1 MGFVYMLTSPSKKRY
16 IGITSRKCVEYRWQE
31 HFKASQKA
39 EGGCPMIKRAI
50 QKYGFDKIEKEIL
63 LEIDNEFLNEYE
75 QKFIKQYNTL
85 APNGYNCTSGGDGG
99 KLLCEETKE
108 KIGKTAKQNCWN
120 IAKGSIQPNKKGHFH
135 LRYGRSKKTIGTYQT
150 RELAE
155 KAFIIWKE
163 TGTVSEE
170 GRVKRGNGYV
180 WKNGKRFSA
189 QKNHKHLGTFDT
201 REEAQ
206 KALDDY
212 IKSL

>member
-16 IGITSRKCVEYRWQE
+16 IGITTRKCVEYRWKE

-39 EGGCPMIKRAI
+39 EGGCPMVKRAI
-50 QKYGFDKIEKEIL
+50 QKYGFDKIEKQIL

-85 APNGYNCTSGGDGG
+85 SPNGYNCTSGGDGG
-99 KLLCEETKE
+99 KLLCEKTKE
-108 KIGKTAKQNCWN
+108 KIGKTAKKNCLK
-120 IAKGSIQPNKKGHFH
+120 IAKGSIQPNKKGHFC

-180 WKNGKRFSA
+180 FKNGKRFSA
-189 QKNHKHLGTFDT
+189 NKNHKNLGTFDS

-206 KALDDY
+206 KAIDDY

>member
-16 IGITSRKCVEYRWQE
+16 IGITTRKCVEYRWKE

-39 EGGCPMIKRAI
+39 EGGCPMVKRAI
-50 QKYGFDKIEKEIL
+50 QKYGFDKIEKQIL

-85 APNGYNCTSGGDGG
+85 SPNGYNCTSGGDGG
-99 KLLCEETKE
+99 KLLCEKTKE
-108 KIGKTAKQNCWN
+108 KIGKTAKQNCLK
-120 IAKGSIQPNKKGHFH
+120 IAKGSIQPNKKGHFC
-135 LRYGRSKKTIGTYQT
+135 LRYGRSKKTIGTYET

-170 GRVKRGNGYV
+170 GRVKRGNGYI
-180 WKNGKRFSA
+180 WKKGKRFSA

-201 REEAQ
+201 REDAQ
-206 KALDDY
+206 KAIDDY

>member
-16 IGITSRKCVEYRWQE
+16 IGITSRKCVEDRWKE

-120 IAKGSIQPNKKGHFH
+120 IAKGSIQPNKKGHFS

-170 GRVKRGNGYV
+170 GRVKRGNGYI
-180 WKNGKRFSA
+180 WKKGKRFSA

-212 IKSL
+212 VKSL

>member
-85 APNGYNCTSGGDGG
+85 APNGYNCTSGGDGA

-135 LRYGRSKKTIGTYQT
+135 LRYGRSKKTIGTYET

-170 GRVKRGNGYV
+170 GRVKRGNGYIR
-180 WKNGKRFSA
+180 KNGKRFSA
-189 QKNHKHLGTFDT
+189 QKNHKNLGTFDT
-201 REEAQ
+201 REDAQ
-206 KALDDY
+206 KAIDDY

>member
-16 IGITSRKCVEYRWQE
+16 IGITTRKCVEYRWKE

-39 EGGCPMIKRAI
+39 EGGCPMVKRAI
-50 QKYGFDKIEKEIL
+50 QKYGFDKIEKQIL

-85 APNGYNCTSGGDGG
+85 SPNGYNCTSGGDGG
-99 KLLCEETKE
+99 KLLCEKTKE
-108 KIGKTAKQNCWN
+108 KIGKTAKQNCLK
-120 IAKGSIQPNKKGHFH
+120 IAKGSIQPNKKGHFC
-135 LRYGRSKKTIGTYQT
+135 LRYGRSKKTIGTYET

-170 GRVKRGNGYV
+170 GRIKRGNGSIK
-180 WKNGKRFSA
+180 KNGKRFSA
-189 QKNHKHLGTFDT
+189 QKNLKHLGSFDT
-201 REEAQ
+201 REDAQ
-206 KALDDY
+206 IAIDDY